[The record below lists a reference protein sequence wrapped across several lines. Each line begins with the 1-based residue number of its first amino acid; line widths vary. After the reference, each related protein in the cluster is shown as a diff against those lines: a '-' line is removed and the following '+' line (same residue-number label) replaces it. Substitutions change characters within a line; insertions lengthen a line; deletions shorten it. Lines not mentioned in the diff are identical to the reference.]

1 MVNMV
6 NKLNHEVEDVVTLAD
21 GSNGVIVDIVD
32 GGNYRVKTDTGIVTV
47 GDEEIKEKLTES
59 IYDEDYISVT
69 GKEIGSVSEMCDYLI
84 PGKSYFTSG
93 TPISRKFFFNHFE
106 GKNPGD
112 SKPYYACFNDGN
124 TTLSHLFD
132 LLKMN
137 SYKIYVPKKDYD
149 EIAGNEKP
157 DDDGD
162 NWDEQLEEG
171 KLMQYAKDFF
181 NKMKNKEGKTLEE
194 GLHTGDMEYM
204 ISPYVSIDE
213 YTSKVDQDDITI
225 ALFCGEKA
233 VCDDLRDFIEKMYYL
248 EIRDIEVS
256 DSLTEDNKYIIFI
269 ELKRD
274 EQFPKIL
281 VDILDSI
288 CFLIKK
294 QVKDWKFI
302 TLNMNQK
309 QLVSVE
315 NIKKYVRLQPIGV
328 DIKVKDIKEEP
339 KEEKKEESEVK
350 KESVEYSKDGI
361 TRRYIDEGYITEDEM
376 NKIIEESE
384 TLDENTLDMEVLE
397 YNLPESQ
404 IFTTDNNVFVVTGD
418 KIKKL
423 GF

>member
-6 NKLNHEVEDVVTLAD
+6 NKLNHEVKDVVTLAD

-32 GGNYRVKTDTGIVTV
+32 GGHYRVKTDNGIVTV
-47 GDEEIKEKLTES
+47 SEEEIKEKLTES
-59 IYDEDYISVT
+59 IENDDY
-69 GKEIGSVSEMCDYLI
+69 VSLSKADINNVADMCEYLI
-84 PGKSYFTSG
+84 PNKSYFKSPYSG
-93 TPISRKFFFNHFE
+93 KFIFQKFE
-106 GKNPGD
+106 GRHPGD
-112 SKPYYACFNDGN
+112 EEPYYAIFNSGN

-132 LLKMN
+132 LIKMD
-137 SYKIYVPKKDYD
+137 SYNLYVPKKDYD
-149 EIAGNEKP
+149 EISGNEKI
-157 DDDGD
+157 DDDGKG
-162 NWDEQLEEG
+162 WDEELEEG
-171 KLMQYAKDFF
+171 KLMLYAKDFF
-181 NKMKNKEGKTLEE
+181 NKMKDKKEQTLEE

-204 ISPYVSIDE
+204 ISPYVSVDE

-233 VCDDLRDFIEKMYYL
+233 VCDDLREFIEKMYYL

-288 CFLIKK
+288 GFLIKK
-294 QVKDWKFI
+294 QVKEWKFI

-309 QLVSVE
+309 QPVSVE
-315 NIKKYVRLQPIGV
+315 NIMKYVRLQPMGE
-328 DIKVKDIKEEP
+328 DIKLKDIKEEP
-339 KEEKKEESEVK
+339 KEEK

-397 YNLPESQ
+397 YNIPEAQ
-404 IFTTDNNVFVVTGD
+404 IFTTDSNVFVVTGD